1 MSTSLD
7 TNVLVALWDAN
18 DALHRAARAALDQAL
33 ARGALVISGV
43 VYAELLAAPRR
54 DERFLNQFR
63 EDTGIQV
70 EWEFGE
76 AIWRAAGQAFRGY
89 TARRKRQG
97 GSAPR
102 QILTDFLIGAHALVN
117 GHRLLTLDEK
127 HYRAAFPKLELL
139 EA

>member
-7 TNVLVALWDAN
+7 TNVLVALWDAD

-33 ARGALVISGV
+33 VRGALVISGV
-43 VYAELLAAPRR
+43 VYAELLAAPGR

-76 AIWRAAGQAFRGY
+76 AIWRAAGEAFRGY
-89 TARRKRQG
+89 TARRRKQG

-102 QILTDFLIGAHALVN
+102 QILTDFLIGAHAFVK
-117 GHRLLTLDEK
+117 GHRLLTLDKK
-127 HYRAAFPKLELL
+127 HYRAAFPKLELV
-139 EA
+139 EV